1 MPQHV
6 VQRGNNRAT
15 CFRSD
20 EDRRHYLR
28 WLADAAG
35 RCGCHVHAYVLMTN
49 HVHLLVTGDSETSI
63 PGLMQSLGT
72 RFARYINRR
81 YERTGTLW
89 EGRYHA
95 SLVDSESY
103 LLGCMRYIEANPVR
117 AAIVAS
123 PAAYRW
129 SSFRC
134 NAMGETDERITPHPA
149 YEKLGDR
156 PEARCAAYAL
166 LFDQALPAE
175 DLACIRDST
184 RGGLPTGSDAFR
196 EWVAA
201 RLGSVA
207 VPLKRGRPVTPRG
220 EGINRL

>member
-15 CFRSD
+15 CFHAD
-20 EDRRHYLR
+20 DDCRHYLR

-35 RCGCHVHAYVLMTN
+35 RRGCLIHAYVLMTN
-49 HVHLLVTGDSETSI
+49 HVHLLLTGDSEASI
-63 PGLMQSLGT
+63 PDLMQSLGT
-72 RFARYINRR
+72 RYARYVNRR

-95 SLVDSESY
+95 SLVDSETY
-103 LLGCMRYIEANPVR
+103 LLRCMRYIEANPVR
-117 AAIVAS
+117 AAMVAS

-134 NAMGETDERITPHPA
+134 NALGAKDERITPHPA
-149 YEKLGDR
+149 YESLGNR
-156 PEARCAAYAL
+156 PEARRAAYAR
-166 LFDQALPAE
+166 LFEQVLPAD

-184 RGGLPTGSDAFR
+184 RGGLPTGSDTFR

-201 RLGSVA
+201 RLGSAA
-207 VPLKRGRPVTPRG
+207 VPLKRGRPVAR
-220 EGINRL
+220 R